1 MSSTL
6 LFDLFGVIARHQS
19 PEGRERLTKAAG
31 VAPEPFWEA
40 YWALRPDYDRG
51 DVDGPGYWSRVA
63 GALGTRFDAG
73 TTARLVEEDVASWSL
88 VDDRMV
94 GLIGELAS
102 AGRRIALLSNIP
114 EELAVHYERH
124 QPWLARFEVRAFSCR
139 IGHAKPEP
147 EAYRWCLSALG
158 AEPDGVLFVDD
169 RQENVDAARALGMRG
184 HLFTG
189 ADALL
194 AAPALR

>member
-1 MSSTL
+1 MSSIL
-6 LFDLFGVIARHQS
+6 LFDLFGVIARHQCA
-19 PEGRERLTKAAG
+19 EGRKRLTREAG
-31 VAPEPFWEA
+31 VAPAPFWEA

-63 GALGTRFDAG
+63 DALGTRFDAG
-73 TTARLVEEDVASWSL
+73 TTARLVARDVASWSA

-94 GLIGELAS
+94 DLIGELAA

-114 EELAVHYERH
+114 EDLAVHYERH

-147 EAYRWCLSALG
+147 DAYRWCLSALG
-158 AEPDGVLFVDD
+158 AEPGDVLFVDD

-184 HLFTG
+184 RLFTG
-189 ADALL
+189 AAALV
-194 AAPALR
+194 AAPGLR